1 MVGHPRG
8 RPAILANAAPG
19 RGVAARA
26 AAPSRMPT
34 DIEHQLAVFKRGADE
49 LLVESELAAK
59 LARGKPL
66 RIKEGFDPTRP
77 DLHLGHTV
85 QFNKLRQLQDLGHHI
100 IFVIGDFTGMIGDP
114 TGRNVTRPALDRH
127 EIEAN
132 AKTYTDQAFLILD
145 RAKTEVAFNST
156 WLLPLGADGM
166 IRLAA
171 KYTVARMLERDD
183 FGKRYASGQPIA
195 IHEFLYPLAQG
206 YDSVALKADVE
217 LGGTDQKFNLLVG
230 RELQRHYG
238 QEPQCILTLPLLEGL
253 DGVNKMSKS
262 LDNYVG
268 ITEAPNDIFGK
279 LMSISDEL
287 MWRYY
292 DLLSFRP
299 LQDVARLKRE
309 CSEGRNPRDAKVALA
324 QEIVARFHS
333 QTAAEH
339 ALAEFEARFQR
350 GALPEDMPEVT
361 LATAGAGLPIAQ
373 LAKQAGIVDSTSE
386 ALRLIAQRGLKVDGE
401 VVADKGLVI
410 AAGKTVI
417 VQAGKRKF
425 ARVTLD

>member
-1 MVGHPRG
+1 M
-8 RPAILANAAPG
+8 AA
-19 RGVAARA
+19 
-26 AAPSRMPT
+26 

-49 LLVESELAAK
+49 LLVERELADK
-59 LARGKPL
+59 LARGRPL

-100 IFVIGDFTGMIGDP
+100 IFLIGDFTGLIGDP
-114 TGRNVTRPALDRH
+114 TGRNVTRPALSPE
-127 EIEAN
+127 EIAAN
-132 AKTYTDQAFLILD
+132 AKTYTDQVFLILD
-145 RAKTEVAFNST
+145 RDRTEVAFNSK
-156 WLLPLGADGM
+156 WLGALGADGM

-183 FGKRYASGQPIA
+183 FAKRYAAEQPIA
-195 IHEFLYPLAQG
+195 IHELLYPLAQG

-238 QEPQCILTLPLLEGL
+238 QEPQVILTLPLLEGL

-268 ITEAPNDIFGK
+268 ITEPPGEMFGK
-279 LMSISDEL
+279 LMSISDDL

-292 DLLSFRP
+292 ELLSFRP
-299 LQDVARLKRE
+299 LDEIATLRRE
-309 CSEGRNPRDAKVALA
+309 CAEGRNPRDAKVALA

-333 QTAAEH
+333 KAAAET
-339 ALAEFEARFQR
+339 ALAQFEARFR
-350 GALPEDMPEVT
+350 EGAIPDEMPEVT
-361 LATAGAGLPIAQ
+361 LHAGAAGMPIAQ
-373 LAKQAGIVDSTSE
+373 LAKQAGVVDSTSE
-386 ALRLIAQRGLKVDGE
+386 ALRLIQQRGLRVDGD
-401 VVADKGLVI
+401 VVADKSLVI
-410 AAGKTVI
+410 ASGRTVV
-417 VQAGKRKF
+417 VQAGKRRF
-425 ARVTLD
+425 ARVHVA